1 MSFFFFFI
9 NISSVFH
16 QQVPNILGLL
26 FGILQMVLYMIYR
39 NSKKVVVVEPKLKL
53 DISEHVVDLEKLG
66 AAICSEIAIGIPKL
80 NDGGDGIIEDQ
91 NAKEQTKKIMKAMD
105 VTNKL

>member
-1 MSFFFFFI
+1 MSFFFI

-66 AAICSEIAIGIPKL
+66 AAICSEKL
-80 NDGGDGIIEDQ
+80 
-91 NAKEQTKKIMKAMD
+91 
-105 VTNKL
+105 